1 MAAMVEVVRGDRQ
14 VAAGVQLYSLVQLM
28 CTVTRVV
35 ECTHF
40 SSHLR
45 ELLLGGHPVSLDI

>member
-28 CTVTRVV
+28 CTVTTVV